1 MSAAD
6 PPVPPAPHLPEAPRS
21 RLGRLFRL
29 LIGAPRNPLDPG
41 IFHKIGLAAFLAWVG
56 LGVDGLSS
64 SAYGPEEAY
73 RALAE
78 YSFPHMALLLAVMMT
93 ATIAIISASYS
104 QIIENFPT
112 GGGGYVVATKLL
124 GPYAGVVSGCALVI
138 DYVLTIS
145 VSIASGSDA
154 VFSLIPALK
163 GDYKLWACF
172 AGLAVLVVLNMRG
185 VKESVAVLIPIFIM
199 FLVTHGLV
207 IVLAIFGNLD
217 GLADT
222 VGLAVKESQE
232 GLSTI
237 GFWGLF
243 IVFMRA
249 YALGG
254 GTYTGI
260 EAVSNGL
267 SVLKEPRVATA
278 KRTMLYMA
286 VSLSFVAGGILVAYL
301 LTGVVAEEG
310 KTLNAVLLERVV
322 GTWSMGD
329 MPVGEWYI
337 VVALL
342 STTALLFAAAQT
354 GFLGG
359 PGVLSNMALD
369 GWVPK
374 RFAHISERLVVKNGI
389 LLMGVG
395 AALTLVYTGAS
406 VHLLLIMYSINVFLT
421 FSLSQAAMCWHWLG
435 ERRADRPWLNG
446 FFINGVGLLLT
457 STILLVVAVVK
468 FREGAWLTL
477 LITAAFVVLCL
488 RIRGHYRRIRST
500 MKRLDEDLMDIPLP
514 PPSADAE
521 KRSREM
527 DHNAP
532 TAVVLV
538 SGYSGLGLH
547 TFLGVHNTFPG
558 HFKNFLFISV
568 GVIDSGNFKGIQEIE
583 HLEQNTREIVV
594 KYVGYA
600 RSLGFTAD
608 SRYAMGTLMVPV
620 MRNLCA
626 SVRKEFPRSIFFAGR
641 LIFREEKFYHRWL
654 HNQSSSTLQRRL
666 QFDGIPLMILPIR
679 VL

>member
-1 MSAAD
+1 MSAEQPSVPASPAD
-6 PPVPPAPHLPEAPRS
+6 EAPR
-21 RLGRLFRL
+21 GKAARLFRVL
-29 LIGAPRNPLDPG
+29 VGAPRNPLDPG
-41 IFHKIGLAAFLAWVG
+41 IFHKISLAAFLAWVG

-64 SAYGPEEAY
+64 AAYGPEEAF
-73 RALAE
+73 RALAD
-78 YSFPHMALLLAVMMT
+78 YQHLALFLAVMM
-93 ATIAIISASYS
+93 AGTIAIISASYS

-124 GPYAGVVSGCALVI
+124 GPYAGVLSGCALVI

-145 VSIASGSDA
+145 VSIASGADA
-154 VFSLIPALK
+154 LFSLLPPEMNQ
-163 GDYKLWACF
+163 YKLGACF
-172 AGLAVLVVLNMRG
+172 LVLLILMVMNMRG
-185 VKESVAVLIPIFIM
+185 VKESVAVLMPIFLA
-199 FLVTHGLV
+199 FLVTHGV
-207 IVLAIFGNLD
+207 TIAVAIFGNLEH
-217 GLADT
+217 LADNVT
-222 VGLAVKESQE
+222 MAVQESRE
-232 GLSTI
+232 GASSL
-237 GFWGLF
+237 GFWALF

-278 KRTMLYMA
+278 KRTMVYMA
-286 VSLSFVAGGILVAYL
+286 VSLAFVAGGILVSYL
-301 LTGVVAEEG
+301 LVGVSPVEG
-310 KTLNAVLLERVV
+310 MTLNAVLLEKVA
-322 GTWSMGD
+322 GGWSLAGMEIGH
-329 MPVGEWYI
+329 WFL

-389 LLMGVG
+389 VLMGV
-395 AALTLVYTGAS
+395 AAAMTLVYTGAT

-421 FSLSQAAMCWHWLG
+421 FSLSQTAMCWHWIH
-435 ERRADRPWLNG
+435 ERQAARAWKQGLS
-446 FFINGVGLLLT
+446 INGIGLLLT
-457 STILLVVAVVK
+457 VSILVVTAVVK
-468 FREGAWLTL
+468 FREGAWVTL
-477 LITAAFVVLCL
+477 LTTAAFVFLCV
-488 RIRGHYRRIRST
+488 RIRGHYRHIRA
-500 MKRLDEDLMDIPLP
+500 MLKRLDQDLMDVPASEP
-514 PPSADAE
+514 AADAAE
-521 KRSREM
+521 KAIQM
-527 DHNAP
+527 DRNAP
-532 TAVVLV
+532 TAVLLV

-568 GVIDSGNFKGIQEIE
+568 GVIDSGNFKGVQEID
-583 HLEQNTREIVV
+583 HLDRNTRQVV
-594 KYVGYA
+594 DRYVAYA
-600 RSLGFTAD
+600 RSLEFTAD
-608 SRYAMGTLMVPV
+608 SRYSLGTLMVPE

-626 SVRKEFPRSIFFAGR
+626 AVRREFPRAIFFSGR

-666 QFDGIPLMILPIR
+666 QFDGIPLVILPIR